1 MIAKKINELIKDM
14 GFVAMATCDLDGRPN
29 VAPKFFVKADGGHLY
44 LVDYVMGRTSQNLKV
59 NPKASISVV
68 DERNLTGYQVNGAVQ
83 VLSDGEEYEKAAHE
97 FLDKEINLSTKR
109 IVEGVK
115 KGERHNSFEAAFPNK
130 IVVFK
135 VSIDEAVEIG
145 PGGELKKEGYK
156 GEMR

>member
-14 GFVAMATCDLDGRPN
+14 DFVQMATCDMDGRPN
-29 VAPKFFVKADGGHLY
+29 VAPKFFLKAEGGHIY
-44 LVDYVMGRTSQNLKV
+44 MVDFVIGRTFRNLNI

-68 DERNLTGYQVNGAVQ
+68 DYKNLTGYQVNGAVEI
-83 VLSDGEEYEKAAHE
+83 LSEGAEYEKAAKE
-97 FLDKEINLSTKR
+97 FLDKEIRLSTKR

-115 KGERHNSFEAAFPNK
+115 KGERHNSFEAAFPNR

-135 VSIDEAVEIG
+135 VSIDEAVEIC

-156 GEMR
+156 GDVQ